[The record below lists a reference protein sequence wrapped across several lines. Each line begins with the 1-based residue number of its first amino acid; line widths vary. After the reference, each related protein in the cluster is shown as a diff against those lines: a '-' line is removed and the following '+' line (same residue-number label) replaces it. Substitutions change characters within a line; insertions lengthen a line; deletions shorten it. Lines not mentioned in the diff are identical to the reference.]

1 MKTSPINIIFVLR
14 FLQQLSYGVD
24 KDCPIPVYKVEVVA
38 SCPKSKEEW
47 DIAASK
53 KKCSKIA
60 AEAKEKN
67 CTIDEI
73 NPTYHCVINAFRNKL
88 LEVCADENT
97 IFGNIWDLFID
108 YSTESW

>member
-1 MKTSPINIIFVLR
+1 M
-14 FLQQLSYGVD
+14 QQLSRGVD
-24 KDCPIPVYKVEVVA
+24 KGCQIAVYNVEVVE

-53 KKCSKIA
+53 KQCSKIA

-67 CTIDEI
+67 CTIDEK

-97 IFGNIWDLFID
+97 IFGNI
-108 YSTESW
+108 

>member
-1 MKTSPINIIFVLR
+1 M
-14 FLQQLSYGVD
+14 QQLSYGVD
-24 KDCPIPVYKVEVVA
+24 KDCPIPVNKLVVVA
-38 SCPKSKEEW
+38 SCPKSKKEW

-73 NPTYHCVINAFRNKL
+73 NPTYHCVINAFRNK
-88 LEVCADENT
+88 T
-97 IFGNIWDLFID
+97 LFLVISET
-108 YSTESW
+108 YSLII